1 MEACGT
7 AHYWGRRCQARGL
20 VVRLLPV
27 QYVRPDVRRNQ
38 TDRTDTEA
46 MLEANRCA
54 GVQPVPVKSS
64 DQQALQALHRVRTQ
78 WQATRTGRINV
89 MRGRLRE
96 QGCPVPAGARTVVRR
111 VAASSLRSPARIPSP
126 RAGTSAGSANGATVT
141 YAVC

>member
-27 QYVRPDVRRNQ
+27 QYVRPDVRR
-38 TDRTDTEA
+38 RA
-46 MLEANRCA
+46 H
-54 GVQPVPVKSS
+54 PVAP
-64 DQQALQALHRVRTQ
+64 
-78 WQATRTGRINV
+78 TRTGRINV

-126 RAGTSAGSANGATVT
+126 RAYNRSRAAASSPPPR
-141 YAVC
+141 